1 MSTPAGWYPQEDGRQ
16 RYWDGAQWTEH
27 FAPGA
32 GASEATP
39 AAEPTWPQAAPVVA
53 ATTAQRPWFKKKRF
67 VIPGGIAAFF
77 LVIGMAGAASG
88 EEAPQP
94 TRTAALVSASPSP
107 TPTPTAKTAEATATP
122 PATPNPS
129 PTKAAVPAAPTPT
142 ATKAAVKPTPAPAP
156 KPKPKP
162 KPPVAK
168 TLGARTWQKIVKD
181 PDSYSGKRYIVYGEI
196 RQFDAA
202 TGTDTFLADVAHRN
216 TTSYGFFDGENT
228 MLTGD
233 EAKLADF
240 VEGDVFKATVTVV
253 GSFSYDTQI
262 GGNTTVPMLTIN
274 SVRRIGNNS

>member
-16 RYWDGAQWTEH
+16 RYWDGAAWTEH

-32 GASEATP
+32 EVGDAARAAGGTSPQGA
-39 AAEPTWPQAAPVVA
+39 AAAA

-67 VIPGGIAAFF
+67 VIPSGVAAFL

-88 EEAPQP
+88 EASPEP
-94 TRTAALVSASPSP
+94 TRAAALVSTSPSP
-107 TPTPTAKTAEATATP
+107 TPTPTVETAEATATP
-122 PATPNPS
+122 TSTPTPS
-129 PTKAAVPAAPTPT
+129 PTKAAVTAAPT
-142 ATKAAVKPTPAPAP
+142 PAP

-162 KPPVAK
+162 KPPAAK
-168 TLGARTWQKIVKD
+168 KLSARTWQKIVKD

-202 TGTDTFLADVAHRN
+202 TGTDTFLADVAHKN

-228 MLTGD
+228 MLTGE

-240 VEGDVFKATVTVV
+240 VEGDVIKATVTVI

-262 GGNTTVPMLTIN
+262 GGNTTVPLLTIN
-274 SVRRIGNNS
+274 SIRRVGNNS